1 VKGATQRLVVF
12 IASPI
17 TNEVEELVQVRYLLI
32 SFLSGFYI
40 LSNFDA
46 GGQKTQENAG

>member
-1 VKGATQRLVVF
+1 VKSATQRLVVF

-17 TNEVEELVQVRYLLI
+17 TNEVEELVQVRYMLTLC
-32 SFLSGFYI
+32 LSGFYI
-40 LSNFDA
+40 LINFGA